1 MSAKRM
7 MSAVAVLA
15 SMTLVSAVCAAPANA
30 LSGVSVDALANAST
44 DSFKTQTVSDD
55 TAADTMPDNP
65 DAALP
70 DQVSAAIPDDATVVS
85 EDHAVTAD
93 GELKNI
99 TTGETVTDPA
109 LVGTQDSQ
117 PDPLAKTDG
126 ESFIPVQA
134 DGVIGSNRRLRPT
147 AATRMRERLMRR
159 PPQTRLILSPSSPG
173 LMIRANL
180 TSPVSLTSPISLIF
194 QHRRI
199 QVMLSIP
206 AKLLTQM
213 KPPIPAMFLTLV
225 TLQTVQPLRVA
236 RPRPL
241 LRALCDL
248 LHCRTMNMAL
258 TGVPTTVPQRF
269 LMHRIAC
276 SFSRPRA

>member
-15 SMTLVSAVCAAPANA
+15 SMTLVSAVCAAPASA
-30 LSGVSVDALANAST
+30 LSDVSVDALADAST
-44 DSFKTQTVSDD
+44 DPFRTQTISDD
-55 TAADTMPDNP
+55 TAADAMPDNP

-126 ESFIPVQA
+126 ESFIP
-134 DGVIGSNRRLRPT
+134 GKPMRSNRRLRPT

-173 LMIRANL
+173 LMIRVTLN
-180 TSPVSLTSPISLIF
+180 SPISPIPPP
-194 QHRRI
+194 RRI
-199 QVMLSIP
+199 LRVLLIP
-206 AKLLTQM
+206 AK
-213 KPPIPAMFLTLV
+213 P
-225 TLQTVQPLRVA
+225 
-236 RPRPL
+236 
-241 LRALCDL
+241 
-248 LHCRTMNMAL
+248 
-258 TGVPTTVPQRF
+258 
-269 LMHRIAC
+269 
-276 SFSRPRA
+276 